1 MKQVYDCLPK
11 NRKKQGF
18 TLTEILAAVAILVI
32 LFSLATVSFVSL
44 QKNLRQRE
52 LDSKAEIIYVAAQN
66 RLTELRAAGYDNVFT
81 PGNADGDKGIYK
93 MKNIPSDADEQE
105 DASKRPTLYSVY
117 SEDKET
123 DGQAAKNMLT
133 ATSVDIDLWDNNWII
148 EYDPEGGNI
157 YGVFY
162 SEEEINKD
170 ETYRNN
176 VRYKQGRLQTGAK
189 VGYYGG
195 DITRINFTQNLS
207 ASIDI
212 SNKEKLIV
220 KFGCNN
226 PGMGALRFDITL
238 YDTVTHESYT
248 RTVEQRNMT
257 QLTGTLYT
265 YTWTLDSLLDGEH
278 FYEQTG
284 MHGGHTL
291 QVKLVPSTVGDMLIS
306 GQEITRETNSLF
318 ADRPSDA
325 RQADENTA
333 FIPYGRH
340 LQNLDAETSHL
351 SEKVDKAIMVRD
363 FSFQDDRRDSED

>member
-93 MKNIPSDADEQE
+93 MRNIPSDADEQE

-148 EYDPEGGNI
+148 EYDP
-157 YGVFY
+157 
-162 SEEEINKD
+162 
-170 ETYRNN
+170 
-176 VRYKQGRLQTGAK
+176 
-189 VGYYGG
+189 
-195 DITRINFTQNLS
+195 
-207 ASIDI
+207 
-212 SNKEKLIV
+212 
-220 KFGCNN
+220 
-226 PGMGALRFDITL
+226 
-238 YDTVTHESYT
+238 
-248 RTVEQRNMT
+248 
-257 QLTGTLYT
+257 
-265 YTWTLDSLLDGEH
+265 
-278 FYEQTG
+278 
-284 MHGGHTL
+284 
-291 QVKLVPSTVGDMLIS
+291 
-306 GQEITRETNSLF
+306 
-318 ADRPSDA
+318 
-325 RQADENTA
+325 
-333 FIPYGRH
+333 
-340 LQNLDAETSHL
+340 
-351 SEKVDKAIMVRD
+351 
-363 FSFQDDRRDSED
+363 